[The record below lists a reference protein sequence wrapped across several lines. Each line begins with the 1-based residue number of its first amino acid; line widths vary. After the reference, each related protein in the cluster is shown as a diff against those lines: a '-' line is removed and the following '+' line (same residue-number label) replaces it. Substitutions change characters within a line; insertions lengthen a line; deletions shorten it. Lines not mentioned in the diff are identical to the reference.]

1 MKKITL
7 VLFEEGERVYFIR
20 KIKGVFIV
28 DEGDVRR
35 TVTNDSGSTEVSIHV
50 VDGDLIY
57 KDGVDV
63 FATKAEAVTECLKRN
78 KDLLARV
85 VETISKYEAH

>member
-20 KIKGVFIV
+20 KIKGVFMIG
-28 DEGDVRR
+28 EGDVRR
-35 TVTNDSGSTEVSIHV
+35 TVTNDSGSTEVCIQV
-50 VDGDLIY
+50 VGGDLIY

-63 FATKAEAVTECLKRN
+63 FITEAEAITECLKRN